1 MRYSVREASPAD
13 VEAELVA
20 LWTANLHM
28 GGDPRDKY
36 RWFYVG
42 NPLGAARAFL
52 VEASGPGPSAI
63 VGTCG
68 LGARTL
74 LQDGRPRRAGLL
86 ADFALAPAHR
96 TVMPGLMLQR
106 ALAASA
112 REQFDFTYAF
122 PNNAAL
128 GILSRIGYRLLGR
141 TGRYVRPLVL
151 DPFLRRLLKSRALAR
166 LVAAVPN
173 ALLRWTDSAKAS
185 TLPGRPR
192 IEWLREPDARFDAL
206 WAKARTSHAFMG
218 ERSADFLRW
227 RFTQRPGL
235 PGELAA
241 LVDSETGALRAY
253 AAVVEKVKGTAL
265 VADFLAE
272 SDEALESLFRL
283 LFPALRARGFAQATT
298 FFLGAGRIDGLLRD
312 VGFSYRN
319 AAKNVVIDTNRAGP
333 DLLRPGQWYLTDA
346 DRDN

>member
-1 MRYSVREASPAD
+1 MGYAVREAAPAD
-13 VEAELVA
+13 VEADLVA

-36 RWFYVG
+36 RWFYLG
-42 NPLGAARAFL
+42 NPLGAAQAFL
-52 VEASGPGPSAI
+52 VEASGPGDRAV

-74 LQDGRPRRAGLL
+74 LHDGRRWRAGLL
-86 ADFALAPAHR
+86 ADFALEPAHR
-96 TVMPGLMLQR
+96 TVMPGLILQR

-112 REQFDFTYAF
+112 RERFDFTYAF

-141 TGRYVRPLVL
+141 TGRYVRPLRL
-151 DPFLRRLLKSRALAR
+151 DSFLRRYLGSRALAR
-166 LVAAVPN
+166 LAAAVPN
-173 ALLRWTDSAKAS
+173 ALLAWTDRAKAAW
-185 TLPGRPR
+185 LPRR
-192 IEWLREPDARFDAL
+192 LHIEWLAHPDPRFDVL
-206 WAKARTSHAFMG
+206 WQRASGSHAFMG
-218 ERSADFLRW
+218 ERTAAFLRW
-227 RFTQRPGL
+227 RFTERPGL

-241 LVDSETGALRAY
+241 LVDSETGAVRAY
-253 AAVVEKVKGTAL
+253 AAVVQKVQGVAL
-265 VADFLAE
+265 LADFLA
-272 SDEALESLFRL
+272 DGDDALETLFRL
-283 LFPALRARGFAQATT
+283 LFPALRSRGFEQATT
-298 FFLGAGRIDGLLRD
+298 CFLGADRIDTLLRD

-333 DLLRPGQWYLTDA
+333 ELLRRGDWYLTDA